1 MRGGQQAQPETVKKV
16 VAADERPKGLTL
28 DAFVNPFSRLGP
40 MEPNQLEASTYVMT
54 RMTEDY
60 ALLNTMYRTDWIA
73 RKVIDTIPE
82 DMVKNWIDM
91 KSQMDPDM
99 IEQFDSVIRKTHVK
113 ERLLEGLK
121 WGRLFGGAAGIMVI
135 AGQEDMLDQPL
146 DLRTVVPDS
155 FVGLII
161 ADRWSG
167 VYPSTELVQD
177 LADPDFGLP
186 EYYNFAMSETDLANG
201 VKVHHSR
208 VLRFIGRDLPY
219 IERMSEIYWGM
230 SELEHIY
237 DELNKRNSAS
247 ENIGQLIYQANIRTY
262 KMADLGQTLMMT
274 DPQSQRELYRTMSM
288 QNFLMTNMS
297 LNVMDKDDDLQT
309 SSYTF
314 TGLSDVYE
322 LFMADISGAAEIPA
336 TRLFGRSP
344 AGMNATGE
352 SDLRNYYDKV
362 KQLQEARLRPVLEKL
377 LPVMCCSVFG
387 AVPDDLDFEFK
398 PVRDV
403 SDEERANL
411 IQQSSGSIVSVFQA
425 GLISQKTALKELRES
440 GASYGMWS
448 NITDEDIDNADDST
462 GAEGDEMGM
471 GMPGMEGMGGMMPGM
486 PGAEGA
492 APGME
497 MPEAEPEEEPE
508 AMPMTP
514 EEKAAVRGVDVT
526 KPQKQPQKQPQKPQA
541 EPVVQ
546 KRPEAEV
553 AEEQKKKGLQGILR
567 GRRGNGRGEEA

>member
-1 MRGGQQAQPETVKKV
+1 MSRKRRGQQIVRRQQAQPETVKKA

-28 DAFVNPFSRLGP
+28 DAYANPFSRLGP
-40 MEPNQLEASTYVMT
+40 GEMNLMEASEYRMT

-60 ALLNTMYRTDWIA
+60 ALLNTLYRTDWIA
-73 RKVIDTIPE
+73 RKIVDTIPE
-82 DMVKNWIDM
+82 DMIKNWIDLQ
-91 KSQMDPDM
+91 SQMDPDA
-99 IEQFDSVIRKTHVK
+99 IEQFDAVVRKTHVK

-135 AGQEDMLDQPL
+135 DGQEDMLEEPL
-146 DLRTVVPDS
+146 DLRTVVPES
-155 FVGLII
+155 FVGIII

-177 LADPDFGLP
+177 LSDPDFGLP

-201 VKVHHSR
+201 IKVHHSR

-230 SELEHIY
+230 SELEHVY
-237 DELNKRNSAS
+237 AELNKRNSAS
-247 ENIGQLIYQANIRTY
+247 ENIGQLIFQANIRTY
-262 KMADLGQTLMMT
+262 KMSDLGQTLMMT

-288 QNFLMTNMS
+288 QNFLMSNMG
-297 LNVMDKDDDLQT
+297 LNVMDKDDDFQT

-314 TGLSDVYE
+314 TGISDVYE

-387 AVPDDLDFEFK
+387 AVPHDLNFDFT
-398 PVRDV
+398 PLRDV
-403 SDEERANL
+403 SH
-411 IQQSSGSIVSVFQA
+411 V
-425 GLISQKTALKELRES
+425 
-440 GASYGMWS
+440 
-448 NITDEDIDNADDST
+448 
-462 GAEGDEMGM
+462 
-471 GMPGMEGMGGMMPGM
+471 
-486 PGAEGA
+486 
-492 APGME
+492 
-497 MPEAEPEEEPE
+497 
-508 AMPMTP
+508 
-514 EEKAAVRGVDVT
+514 
-526 KPQKQPQKQPQKPQA
+526 
-541 EPVVQ
+541 
-546 KRPEAEV
+546 
-553 AEEQKKKGLQGILR
+553 
-567 GRRGNGRGEEA
+567 